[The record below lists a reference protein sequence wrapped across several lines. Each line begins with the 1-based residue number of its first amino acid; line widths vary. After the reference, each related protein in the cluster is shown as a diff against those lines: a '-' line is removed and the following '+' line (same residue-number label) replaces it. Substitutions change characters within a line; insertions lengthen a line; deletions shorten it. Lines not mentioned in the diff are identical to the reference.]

1 MSKHPLVSIIIPT
14 LNRAD
19 LIAETLGSIKKQEY
33 QNWECII
40 IDDGSTDH
48 TIEVVKAF
56 SKEDKRFFVYARP
69 ENYAS
74 GGNGARNY
82 GFEKCRGLFVQ
93 WFDSDDIMLSTK
105 LAEEVKTL
113 EKYNLDFVIS
123 SGYSADK
130 KLQNLKEKHLNIG
143 QDLYVNYTTWQSGIF
158 LPSVCFR
165 RDFLKNYKL
174 FNEKLLRGQ
183 ENEFFSRVFYKSRK
197 TAKYLTIKRFYYIY
211 RQHES
216 NKRSTQRK
224 QYISS
229 YIASFVFL
237 SLENFK
243 RGQKINSK
251 EVINFH
257 YKNVLTYFYL
267 ALNNN
272 DKKLCKNILKS
283 FLPLLWKTDKKL
295 ASVFYLAGHLS
306 FLRRGSIYFLEQKLK
321 NTVL

>member
-19 LIAETLGSIKKQEY
+19 LIAETLGSIKEQEY

-40 IDDGSTDH
+40 IDDGSTDN

-56 SKEDKRFFVYARP
+56 SKEDKRFSVFSRP
-69 ENYAS
+69 ANYAP

-82 GFEKCRGLFVQ
+82 GFRKSQGTYIQ

-113 EKYNLDFVIS
+113 EKHNLDFVIS
-123 SGYSADK
+123 SGYSADN
-130 KLQNLKEKHLNIG
+130 KLQNLKEKHLDVG
-143 QDLYVNYTTWQSGIF
+143 QDLYVNYTTWKSKIF
-158 LPSVCFR
+158 LPSICFKSTFIR
-165 RDFLKNYKL
+165 KYKL

-197 TAKYLTIKRFYYIY
+197 FAKYFAISGFHYIY
-211 RQHES
+211 RQHDN
-216 NKRSTQRK
+216 NKRSRQRN
-224 QYISS
+224 QYISA
-229 YIASFVFL
+229 YMNSFVFL

-243 RGQKINSK
+243 RGKEIASK

-257 YKNVLTYFYL
+257 YKNLLAFFYL

-272 DKKLCKNILKS
+272 DKNLCKQILS
-283 FLPLLWKTDKKL
+283 DFLPFLWQTNKRI
-295 ASVFYLAGHLS
+295 AFAFFVAGHLS
-306 FLRRGSIYFLEQKLK
+306 LIRGNSIYFLEQKLK